1 MTRSWR
7 FGALLLGTLTLNASA
22 QQGGPDPRLTNRLD
36 PQTREQVTVIIAS
49 AQRDGVPTETLVDRA
64 LEGASKRAPG
74 TVIVSVVRNWAE
86 DLRKARTALGPSSTD
101 AEVVAGAYAL
111 RNGVSIKE
119 LERLR
124 AARSGLRYAVAL
136 DVMNYLVSKGVPA
149 DTIST
154 VVVNLVLASATDA
167 QFRTLRTD
175 VERDLTGGVAGGT
188 AAALRGAGVE
198 RQLAEGASAANSGVP
213 GSALPSG
220 RGSSRIADPMLNP
233 QAGGAA
239 QGNANATGA
248 SADGARPAGP
258 RGKPKQRP

>member
-1 MTRSWR
+1 MTLPSR
-7 FGALLLGTLTLNASA
+7 FGSLFLGTLALGAWAWQVGT
-22 QQGGPDPRLTNRLD
+22 DPRLATRLD
-36 PQTREQVTVIIAS
+36 PQTREQVSTIIAS
-49 AQRDGVPTETLVDRA
+49 AHRDGVPTETLVDRA

-74 TVIVSVVRNWAE
+74 TVIVSVVRTWAD
-86 DLRKARTALGPSSTD
+86 DLRKARTALGPASSD
-101 AEVVAGAYAL
+101 AEVVAGAYAI

-124 AARSGLRYAVAL
+124 AVRSGQRYAVAL

-149 DTIST
+149 DTLST
-154 VVVNLVLASATDA
+154 VVVNLVLASASDA
-167 QFRTLRTD
+167 QFRTLRSD

-198 RQLAEGASAANSGVP
+198 RQLAEGASAANGGAP

-233 QAGGAA
+233 NAAGAA

-248 SADGARPAGP
+248 SGDGARPAGP
-258 RGKPKQRP
+258 RGKPKKRP